1 MISPNAKS
9 LRDRFFP
16 QRWETPPGDGKIYIF
31 PDVFHSVCSRQ
42 YIQTCKFPLAVEV
55 RSSGDSCSSRLRR
68 ANQPFRIALCSTA
81 AATTTAARNSTTP
94 HPGRPPFPRPCQST
108 NHTHTHTA
116 MASIRSLCLLS
127 GHPSRSLLRP
137 ASAILSSQ
145 FSTTSA
151 SRYAT
156 QPPPTGFRVGRQQ
169 TWEDGGSSL
178 DKAAKYFLMSEMA
191 RGMYVVLEQFF
202 RAPYTI
208 MYPFEKV
215 RMRIPEGGWGAS
227 MCVCLFVRSRARYR
241 RGSAESMR

>member
-1 MISPNAKS
+1 
-9 LRDRFFP
+9 
-16 QRWETPPGDGKIYIF
+16 
-31 PDVFHSVCSRQ
+31 
-42 YIQTCKFPLAVEV
+42 
-55 RSSGDSCSSRLRR
+55 
-68 ANQPFRIALCSTA
+68 
-81 AATTTAARNSTTP
+81 
-94 HPGRPPFPRPCQST
+94 
-108 NHTHTHTA
+108 

-215 RMRIPEGGWGAS
+215 RMRITGEGGGTS
-227 MCVCLFVRSRARYR
+227 VCVCVCSFVRSRARYR
-241 RGSAESMR
+241 RGFAESMR